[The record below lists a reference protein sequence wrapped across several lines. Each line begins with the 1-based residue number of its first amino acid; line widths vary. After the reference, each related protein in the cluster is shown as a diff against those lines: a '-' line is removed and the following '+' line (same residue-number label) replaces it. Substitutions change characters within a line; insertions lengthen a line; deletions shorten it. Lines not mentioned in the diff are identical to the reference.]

1 MKSNKPIIEITKN
14 YVSINIIS
22 SIIYVI
28 FYDFIYHNYITALF
42 ENPYNE
48 MDANKYFIYL
58 LLSVA
63 PIVFFK
69 GLKNI
74 ASIFSIFVYIFAYI
88 PFIETLSVGNYDY
101 SYNDYRLVFFISMC
115 VFFITDNIRLY
126 TIPFNGKKQIEY
138 KTFRKISLLCLI
150 LILILNIN
158 NLHFTNFI
166 TSKKELYELRSELS
180 VVGGTPILYLLYWLK
195 NAILPLIL
203 VSSLILHDKTYVFIS
218 FIGCLAI
225 FMIDQQKITFV
236 APFAIVGLYYIYKKN
251 KLIIKNFY
259 HILIMGTLILVPA
272 ICYVLMYQSDIA
284 YEIAAIII
292 MRTQCIEGME
302 LDIYFNWF
310 GHSGDNPYTYYTHIN
325 FIDFFFNAYP
335 YDTSIGHVVTHQG
348 ANANG
353 MFWLM
358 DGIAAAGLIGCIII
372 SFIFTLFKS
381 FFNGISESC
390 DISIFAII
398 ALFSMSMAMNVSL
411 FTAFFSCG
419 LLAFYLIFAFVDLRF
434 LNSKSQRRIIRL
446 KKKKIS

>member
-88 PFIETLSVGNYDY
+88 PFIETLSVGIYDS
-101 SYNDYRLVFFISMC
+101 SYNDYRMVFFISMC
-115 VFFITDNIRLY
+115 VFFITDNISLY
-126 TIPFNGKKQIEY
+126 TNPFNGKKQIEY
-138 KTFRKISLLCLI
+138 KTFRRISLLCLI
-150 LILILNIN
+150 LILILNIK

-166 TSKKELYELRSELS
+166 TSKQELYELRSELS
-180 VVGGTPILYLLYWLK
+180 VVGGTPIVYLLYWLK

-203 VSSLILHDKTYVFIS
+203 VSSLILHDKIYIFFS
-218 FIGCLAI
+218 FLGCLAI

-236 APFAIVGLYYIYKKN
+236 APFAIVGLYYIYKKS
-251 KLIIKNFY
+251 KIIIKNYY
-259 HILIMGTLILVPA
+259 HILIMGMLIIIPT
-272 ICYVLMYQSDIA
+272 ICYIFMYKSDIA

-302 LDIYFNWF
+302 LDTYFNWF
-310 GHSGDNPYTYYTHIN
+310 GHSGDNPYTYYSHIN
-325 FIDFFFNAYP
+325 FINFFTNSYP
-335 YDTSIGHVVTHQG
+335 YDTSIGHVVTHHG
-348 ANANG
+348 SNANG

-358 DGIAAAGLIGCIII
+358 DGIAACGLTGCIII
-372 SFIFTLFKS
+372 SFIFTFFKS
-381 FFNGISESC
+381 LFNGISVAC
-390 DISIFAII
+390 DVCLFAII
-398 ALFSMSMAMNVSL
+398 ALFSMSMTMNVSL
-411 FTAFFSCG
+411 FTAFFTCG
-419 LLAFYLIFAFVDLRF
+419 LLTFYLIFAFVDLRF
-434 LNSKSQRRIIRL
+434 LNIKTHRKIIRL
-446 KKKKIS
+446 KKK